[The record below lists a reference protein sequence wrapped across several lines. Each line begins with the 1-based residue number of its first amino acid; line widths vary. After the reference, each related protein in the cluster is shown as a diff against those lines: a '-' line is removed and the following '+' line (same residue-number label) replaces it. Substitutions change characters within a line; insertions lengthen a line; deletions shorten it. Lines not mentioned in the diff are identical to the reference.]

1 MGRERRRDIGG
12 DAHRAV
18 EGRGRALAAGVAPGA
33 GCAHGAKARVR
44 KYEYTKKV
52 V

>member
-18 EGRGRALAAGVAPGA
+18 EGRGRALAAGVAPLGVHT
-33 GCAHGAKARVR
+33 GR
-44 KYEYTKKV
+44 KLGLGNM
-52 V
+52 